1 MKNVSE
7 NRLIWGGTPKIKQ
20 GLSIR
25 YKLFLTSVL
34 PVIGVIALVFMAM
47 TQLKKAD
54 DGLERIY
61 SERVIP
67 LQQLKKISDSYT
79 VNVTDAVNRANAGL
93 ITAQE
98 AIEGIQQAR
107 IEITE
112 KWQEYKTKDLYG
124 EELRLANEAE
134 ELFGNADQ
142 AIDKLEKTLLKLS
155 ELSPK
160 VASRLRRF
168 DGPLYKDID
177 PISDKIN
184 ELVDLQLKRVL
195 TERVQQSQA
204 YIHSQ
209 YVLMV
214 LAAVVVIVLALLSY
228 MVYVSVR
235 KPLDNLRRSMA
246 NIIQNLDFTEEA
258 EVIRNDEIGCMAE
271 SFNNTVRATRKLIL
285 DITESTQQLS
295 REALTLINVSSKTT
309 EQISGQCQEIEQV
322 KSAMHQM
329 VLAAQEISQQ
339 AETANLEAQNTETAV
354 NQGNQVVEDAM
365 NSTQGLVDQVQLVAG
380 QIKNLDTGSE
390 QIGSVVGV
398 ITGIAE
404 QTNLLA
410 LNAAIESA
418 RAGEQGRGFAVVADE
433 VRTLAQ
439 RTRLSTEQIQEAIKK
454 LQQEASETT
463 TTMEHSS
470 SQAISAGDKAQQ
482 AASVLQEIN
491 KAVGHITEL
500 NLQMAGASE
509 QQTSVAEEINGSLE
523 AIFQLSHE
531 ADKGAGVVA
540 ESSQELSRISK
551 SMQGLLERYKV

>member
-1 MKNVSE
+1 MERVSE
-7 NRLIWGGTPKIKQ
+7 NRLGLSGMPVFKK

-25 YKLFLTSVL
+25 HKLFLTSVL
-34 PVIGVIALVFMAM
+34 PVIGVITLVMMAM
-47 TQLKKAD
+47 AQLNKAEE
-54 DGLERIY
+54 GLDQIY

-67 LQQLKKISDSYT
+67 LQQLKKIADSYT

-93 ITAQE
+93 ITAQQ
-98 AIEGIQQAR
+98 AIDGIQKAR
-107 IEITE
+107 TEIRD
-112 KWQEYKTKDLYG
+112 KWQEYKTKELHG
-124 EELRLANEAE
+124 EELRLALEAE

-184 ELVDLQLKRVL
+184 DLVDLQLKLVL
-195 TERVQQSQA
+195 TEREEQA
-204 YIHSQ
+204 QAQKHSQ
-209 YVLMV
+209 YVLMI
-214 LAAVVVIVLALLSY
+214 LAAVIVVVLGLLSY
-228 MVYVSVR
+228 MVYISVR
-235 KPLDNLRRSMA
+235 KPLDSLRSSMA
-246 NIIQNLDFTEEA
+246 KIIDNSDFTEEVP
-258 EVIRNDEIGCMAE
+258 VIRQDEIGCMAE
-271 SFNNTVRATRKLIL
+271 SFNHTVRAVRKLIM
-285 DITESTQQLS
+285 DISNSSQQLS
-295 REALTLINVSSKTT
+295 TEATRLTNISSKTT
-309 EQISGQCQEIEQV
+309 EQIKGQCQEIEQV

-354 NQGNQVVEDAM
+354 SQGNQVVEDAM
-365 NSTQGLVDQVQLVAG
+365 HSTKGLVDQVQVVAS

-398 ITGIAE
+398 ITDIAE

-454 LQQEASETT
+454 LQQEASETSNS
-463 TTMEHSS
+463 MEHSS
-470 SQAISAGDKAQQ
+470 SQAVSAGDKAQQ
-482 AASVLQEIN
+482 AAAVLHEIN

-500 NLQMAGASE
+500 NLKMAGASE
-509 QQTSVAEEINGSLE
+509 EQTSVAEEINQSLE
-523 AIFQLSHE
+523 AIFSLSHA
-531 ADKGAGVVA
+531 ADKGAGEVA
-540 ESSQELSRISK
+540 DSSEELSKISI
-551 SMQGLLERYKV
+551 SMQGILERYKV